1 MNKRIGNIEDK
12 IQKNMCGIVT
22 ESIMSINFLI
32 NDASKEE
39 NIKLQFNIDKL
50 EKVDQ
55 VTHL

>member
-39 NIKLQFNIDKL
+39 NIKL
-50 EKVDQ
+50 
-55 VTHL
+55 